1 MAFSTIPPSTISA
14 FPTPKGEYILC
25 LNNDITVISPEWM
38 EELLANC
45 QRPEVGIVGARLYYP
60 DNTIQH
66 AGIVLGMGGCAGS
79 LFVGL
84 ARSRGRLPS

>member
-1 MAFSTIPPSTISA
+1 
-14 FPTPKGEYILC
+14 
-25 LNNDITVISPEWM
+25 M

-84 ARSRGRLPS
+84 ARSRGGYLHKGGSPAGFKRRDSSLLYGKKEAFEKGGRF